1 MDNEKAHDR
10 HELIAFKVGD
20 QEFCVDIMNVREI
33 RGWTATTPIPH
44 APPYV
49 VGVINLRGTV
59 LPVLDLAG
67 RLGKDAV
74 TPSHRHAIIVVQ
86 DEGRMTGLLV
96 EAVSDIVTVGDEM
109 IHPTPEVSD
118 NDGSMFITG
127 IVTLEGR
134 MISLLSLAAVLPA
147 RQIKAA

>member
-44 APPYV
+44 APQYV

-67 RLGKDAV
+67 RLGKETV

-96 EAVSDIVTVGDEM
+96 EAVSDIVTVSEQM
-109 IHPTPEVSD
+109 IHPTPEVSASA
-118 NDGSMFITG
+118 GSFITG

-134 MISLLSLAAVLPA
+134 MISLLSLPAVLPA
-147 RQIKAA
+147 KQLKAA